1 MFKSSIYI
9 QRRKTL
15 QKNVGSGII
24 LILGNY
30 EASMNYG
37 ANTYAFRQDSN
48 FLYYCGID
56 LPGFAA
62 VLDVDENKETIFG
75 NDFEMDDIVWMG
87 PQPKVKDL
95 AKQVGIKNTGT
106 LPALSEAIAS
116 AIKNGRTVHYLP
128 QYRHKNISWLS
139 ELTSVNQNAINN
151 FTSPK
156 LTKAVI
162 EQRSVKSK
170 EEVGEIEYALDI
182 AFEMQ
187 TYAMRFTRPDIYERD
202 IAGAIE
208 GIALSMGKGLS
219 FSSIFSVHGETLHNH
234 SYENIMKKGQLVVND
249 SGAESLLHYASDIT
263 RTFPVDGKFTAKQ
276 KEIYEIV
283 LKAQMDSIKAIKP
296 GKKYKDIHL
305 LAAKVI
311 VKGLKEVGLMKG
323 DVNQAVKEGAH
334 ALFFPHGLGH
344 MMGLDVHDLEGLG
357 ENLVGYNKKITR
369 SDQFGLAYLRLAKEL
384 EPGFVLTVEPGIYF
398 IPQLID
404 MWKAENKFSQ
414 FINYN
419 KLEEYR
425 HFGGIRIEDDV
436 LVEKTGNRVLGRKE
450 IPKKIT
456 DVEEICNSV
465 KRL

>member
-1 MFKSSIYI
+1 MFNSSIYI

-15 QKNVGSGII
+15 KKKVGSG
-24 LILGNY
+24 LILFLGNH
-30 EASMNYG
+30 EATMNYG
-37 ANTYAFRQDSN
+37 ANTYAFRQDSA
-48 FLYYCGID
+48 FLYYWGID

-62 VLDVDENKETIFG
+62 VLDVDENKEVIFG

-95 AKQVGIKNTGT
+95 AKQSGIKQT
-106 LPALSEAIAS
+106 AKLSELAGVVS
-116 AIKNGRTVHYLP
+116 TAIKNKREVHFLP

-139 ELTSVNQNAINN
+139 ELSGINQSAVNN
-151 FTSPK
+151 FSSIK
-156 LTKAVI
+156 LAKAVI
-162 EQRSVKSK
+162 EQRSIKAK
-170 EEVGEIEYALDI
+170 EEIEEIEFAMDI
-182 AFEMQ
+182 AYEMQ

-208 GIALSMGKGLS
+208 GIALSLGRGLS
-219 FSSIFSVHGETLHNH
+219 FTSIFSVHGETLHNH
-234 SYENIMKKGQLVVND
+234 SYDNLMKKGQLVVND

-263 RTFPVDGKFTAKQ
+263 RTFPVDGKFTDKQ

-296 GKKYKDIHL
+296 GKKYKDVHL
-305 LAAKVI
+305 HTAKVI
-311 VKGLKEVGLMKG
+311 AKGLKDAGIMKG

-357 ENLVGYNKKITR
+357 EDLVGYDKKNER
-369 SDQFGLAYLRLAKEL
+369 SNQFGLAYLRLAKPL
-384 EPGFVLTVEPGIYF
+384 VPGFVLTVEPGIYF

-404 MWKAENKFSQ
+404 MWKAENKFSH

-436 LVEKTGNRVLGRKE
+436 LVEKNGHRVLGKKE
-450 IPKKIT
+450 IPKKVA
-456 DVEEICNSV
+456 DVEEMCNSI
-465 KRL
+465 KI

>member
-1 MFKSSIYI
+1 M
-9 QRRKTL
+9 
-15 QKNVGSGII
+15 
-24 LILGNY
+24 
-30 EASMNYG
+30 
-37 ANTYAFRQDSN
+37 
-48 FLYYCGID
+48 
-56 LPGFAA
+56 
-62 VLDVDENKETIFG
+62 
-75 NDFEMDDIVWMG
+75 
-87 PQPKVKDL
+87 
-95 AKQVGIKNTGT
+95 
-106 LPALSEAIAS
+106 
-116 AIKNGRTVHYLP
+116 
-128 QYRHKNISWLS
+128 
-139 ELTSVNQNAINN
+139 TSVNQNAINN

-263 RTFPVDGKFTAKQ
+263 RTFPVDGKFTSKQ

>member
-1 MFKSSIYI
+1 MFNSKIYS

-15 QKNVGSGII
+15 QKKVGSGLI
-24 LILGNY
+24 LIPGNF
-30 EASMNYG
+30 ESPLNYTD
-37 ANTYAFRQDSN
+37 NVYSFRQDSA
-48 FLYYCGID
+48 FLYYFGID

-62 VLDVDENKETIFG
+62 IVDVDENKEIIYG

-95 AKQVGIKNTGT
+95 AKQVGIKQTGT
-106 LPALSEAIAS
+106 FSDLSNAITT
-116 AIKNGRTVHYLP
+116 AIKGGRKIHYLP
-128 QYRHKNISWLS
+128 QYRHKNILWFS
-139 ELTSVNQNAINN
+139 ELMGINPNAVNNYA
-151 FTSPK
+151 SGK
-156 LTKAVI
+156 LARSVI
-162 EQRSVKSK
+162 EQRSVKAK
-170 EEVGEIEYALDI
+170 EEIEEIEFAMDI
-182 AFEMQ
+182 AYEMQ

-219 FSSIFSVHGETLHNH
+219 FSSIFSIHGETLHNH
-234 SYENIMKKGQLVVND
+234 SYDNLMKKGQLVVND

-263 RTFPVDGKFTAKQ
+263 RTFPVDGKFTTMQ

-305 LAAKVI
+305 HAAKVI
-311 VKGLKEVGLMKG
+311 AGGLKDLGLMKG
-323 DVNQAVKEGAH
+323 DINQAVKEGAH

-357 ENLVGYNKKITR
+357 ENLVGYNNKIER

-404 MWKAENKFSQ
+404 MWQAENKFSK
-414 FINYN
+414 FINYK

-436 LVEKTGNRVLGRKE
+436 LVEKNGQRVLGKKE
-450 IPKKIT
+450 IPKKVE
-456 DVEEICNSV
+456 DVEEMCNSI
-465 KRL
+465 KI

>member
-1 MFKSSIYI
+1 MFNPKIYS

-15 QKNVGSGII
+15 QKKVGSGLI
-24 LILGNY
+24 LIPGNY
-30 EASMNYG
+30 ESPFNYTD
-37 ANTYAFRQDSN
+37 NVYSFRQDSA
-48 FLYYCGID
+48 FLYYWGID

-62 VLDVDENKETIFG
+62 ILDVDENREVIYG

-95 AKQVGIKNTGT
+95 AKQVGVKHTGT
-106 LPALSEAIAS
+106 LSDLSIAISS
-116 AIKNGRTVHYLP
+116 AIQNGRNIHYLP
-128 QYRHKNISWLS
+128 QYRYKNISWLS
-139 ELTSVNQNAINN
+139 ELIGINHNALNN
-151 FTSPK
+151 FTSRK

-162 EQRSVKSK
+162 EQRSIKSK
-170 EEVGEIEYALDI
+170 EEIEEIEYALDI
-182 AFEMQ
+182 SYEMQ

-208 GIALSMGKGLS
+208 GIALSLGKGLS
-219 FSSIFSVHGETLHNH
+219 FSSIFSIHGETLHNH
-234 SYENIMKKGQLVVND
+234 SYDNLMKKGQLVVND

-263 RTFPVDGKFTAKQ
+263 RTFPVDGKFTSKQ

-305 LAAKVI
+305 HAAKVI
-311 VKGLKEVGLMKG
+311 AGGLKRVGIMKG
-323 DVNQAVKEGAH
+323 DINQAVKEGAH

-357 ENLVGYNKKITR
+357 ENLVGYNKKIER

-425 HFGGIRIEDDV
+425 NFGGIRIEDDV
-436 LVEKTGNRVLGRKE
+436 LVEKAGHRVLGKKE
-450 IPKKIT
+450 IPKQVD
-456 DVEEICNSV
+456 DVEEICNSI
-465 KRL
+465 KI